1 VKNVL
6 ENQRSALDYLA
17 VGITEKYG
25 TPKGFLY
32 YPLAQSET
40 DFAAQMNSKMPGV
53 AAARPD
59 IADAIKRHQ
68 PYLATHEW
76 LRQLNRLTRE
86 HKHNRLSVQLVR
98 ETYACQVTEKRTGAY
113 AAWRGLSLL
122 PGRIE
127 SMGGS
132 IELRPNSGRK
142 PASTPLFEL
151 AGPTGF
157 MVFGV
162 PINPD
167 TQRPYPTNELDVESG
182 NIEVWYFVNPHVPV
196 ILTLRDFHQQVQSLV
211 EDVVHVA
218 SL

>member
-1 VKNVL
+1 MTTMDDINALLDDADEQIGVIQALHDPALSDEKERRRFRTRVKNVL

-40 DFAAQMNSKMPGV
+40 DFAAQMNSKMPGG

-59 IADAIKRHQ
+59 IADAIKRHH
-68 PYLATHEW
+68 PYVATHEW

-113 AAWRGLSLL
+113 A
-122 PGRIE
+122 
-127 SMGGS
+127 
-132 IELRPNSGRK
+132 
-142 PASTPLFEL
+142 
-151 AGPTGF
+151 
-157 MVFGV
+157 
-162 PINPD
+162 
-167 TQRPYPTNELDVESG
+167 
-182 NIEVWYFVNPHVPV
+182 
-196 ILTLRDFHQQVQSLV
+196 
-211 EDVVHVA
+211 
-218 SL
+218 